1 MISRE
6 DAQAGAGGAFKLNR
20 SINDA
25 LFTNMS
31 TMELE
36 SAVKKLAPEDLKVF
50 TDWFEHYISDL
61 WDHQIEKDIL
71 SGRLDHLAAKA
82 DADFEAG
89 RCSPL

>member
-1 MISRE
+1 M
-6 DAQAGAGGAFKLNR
+6 NR
-20 SINDA
+20 WINDA

-50 TDWFEHYISDL
+50 TDWFEHYIADL